1 MMFKRKYL
9 FFPCFFL
16 IIANILHKLDN
27 LGTDE
32 CLLYFH
38 IRILSMSNDDT
49 KELCNNQLEISNNEI
64 LSGLQHDHNIE
75 DKQVIKFISK
85 DANSK
90 YDQRRKHIILKIS
103 KKKVGNMQNIR
114 KINFNEVKQNDDG
127 NSEINNSNTTNE
139 ADPASNS
146 TKYNKNKRS
155 GYAKNKVDNFV
166 KLMKDINDN
175 MENEKEKESYKPN
188 TEDNVYSD
196 EHHTVV
202 IYDGLDENKDLYNK
216 YKVETENNMDT
227 RVIQGTEYLGVGYD
241 FLFGNPIGDPFLKV
255 DPGYRDSVIKLTYP
269 KSDADYP
276 DNYINI
282 NPNGSYVRN
291 EISCN
296 RSENETEISTMSEYS
311 KELSVDASLGASY
324 GLFGS
329 FSASVGYASA
339 SNTISKKKFRM
350 FILKSY
356 CFKYVASLSQY
367 SQWKLSDQF
376 LRAINLLPSY
386 FNSLEH
392 DGKYCNAEE
401 LRDNK
406 TGMDSCGKS
415 VESWLYFFKNFGTH
429 VSTVIHLGGK
439 ITQQVKISKNEYKSL
454 SESGLSTSV
463 SASVGFGLFK
473 ANASSSTD
481 SKESSNE
488 ESSNSSIEKETVII
502 GGTTIYDP
510 NDPSNFEKWADSI
523 KNNPMPI
530 KGQYEPLSRILP
542 ERLTKIYDEALSFY
556 VSLNVPINIGSKTDG
571 EIKNYNL
578 KSQLMKSKIIHG
590 SGSGLVVL
598 ECEDK
603 QNFILGFSLSI
614 PNDLSNLKD
623 FYMNTCDEESDK
635 CYSKMSDNAYSYIF
649 AMCNDERIPYLEQ
662 KAKSGT
668 GLLTLEC
675 SEKNQIILFGFGISV
690 LNSSDPSIAMYP
702 CKNAKPSCSMQG
714 STDQSAVGLW
724 IVCGHE
730 ESLNSSFS
738 VNIRKL
744 EKDNV
749 SGKKKKKIDICPISI
764 LFNLIFE
771 FTKTPPNKRSGKCFS
786 ANPICPGDFHVCSDK
801 KGIKSFNYYS
811 VSVY

>member
-1 MMFKRKYL
+1 MNK
-9 FFPCFFL
+9 
-16 IIANILHKLDN
+16 ND
-27 LGTDE
+27 TQE
-32 CLLYFH
+32 LY
-38 IRILSMSNDDT
+38 
-49 KELCNNQLEISNNEI
+49 NNKVKISNNEI
-64 LSGLQHDHNIE
+64 LLGLQHEHNIE
-75 DKQVIKFISK
+75 DDRIIKFVSN

-90 YDQRRKHIILKIS
+90 HGRRIKNVTFKLPNNI
-103 KKKVGNMQNIR
+103 VDRMQNIR
-114 KINFNEVKQNDDG
+114 KINFNEMKQNNDA
-127 NSEINNSNTTNE
+127 NLEINKPSTTHETYSALESSTHNKKTSNVK
-139 ADPASNS
+139 S
-146 TKYNKNKRS
+146 
-155 GYAKNKVDNFV
+155 KVNNFV

-175 MENEKEKESYKPN
+175 MESEKEKESHNPN
-188 TEDNVYSD
+188 KENVYND

-216 YKVETENNMDT
+216 YKIERENNMDT
-227 RVIQGTEYLGVGYD
+227 R
-241 FLFGNPIGDPFLKV
+241 GDPFLKV

-269 KSDADYP
+269 KSDGDYP

-329 FSASVGYASA
+329 FSASVGYTSA

-376 LRAINLLPSY
+376 LRAIDLLPSY

-406 TGMDSCGKS
+406 TGMENCGKS
-415 VESWLYFFKNFGTH
+415 VESWLFFFKNFGTH
-429 VSTVIHLGGK
+429 VSTLIHLGGK

-473 ANASSSTD
+473 AKASTSTD
-481 SKESSNE
+481 SKESSHE

-542 ERLTKIYDEALSFY
+542 ERLNKIYDEALSFY

-571 EIKNYNL
+571 EIKNYNI
-578 KSQLMKSKIIHG
+578 KDQLMKSKMIYG

-649 AMCNDERIPYLEQ
+649 AMCNDDRIPYLEQ

-690 LNSSDPSIAMYP
+690 LNSNDPISIAIYP
-702 CKNAKPSCSMQG
+702 CKNGKTSCSMQG

-730 ESLNSSFS
+730 ESLNSNFS
-738 VNIRKL
+738 VYVRKL

-749 SGKKKKKIDICPISI
+749 SGKKKKKIDICPTAV

-771 FTKTPPNKRSGKCFS
+771 FTRTPTNKRNGKCFTV
-786 ANPICPGDFHVCSDK
+786 NDICPKDFHVCSDK

>member
-1 MMFKRKYL
+1 MFKRKYL

-16 IIANILHKLDN
+16 IIVNILHKLDN
-27 LGTDE
+27 LGADE
-32 CLLYFH
+32 SLLYFH
-38 IRILSMSNDDT
+38 IRILSMNKNDT
-49 KELCNNQLEISNNEI
+49 QELYNNKVKIFNNEI
-64 LSGLQHDHNIE
+64 LSGLQHEHTIE
-75 DKQVIKFISK
+75 DERIRKFVSNDADSK
-85 DANSK
+85 HG
-90 YDQRRKHIILKIS
+90 RRI
-103 KKKVGNMQNIR
+103 KKVTLKLPKNRVDRMQNIR
-114 KINFNEVKQNDDG
+114 KINFNEMRQNDDA
-127 NSEINNSNTTNE
+127 NPEINKPNITHETY
-139 ADPASNS
+139 PALEPS
-146 TKYNKNKRS
+146 KHNKNKQMS
-155 GYAKNKVDNFV
+155 NVKNKVNNFV

-175 MENEKEKESYKPN
+175 MENEKEKERNNPN
-188 TEDNVYSD
+188 TEDNIYND

-216 YKVETENNMDT
+216 YKIETENNMDT
-227 RVIQGTEYLGVGYD
+227 KIIQGTEYLGVGYD

-269 KSDADYP
+269 KSDVDYP

-296 RSENETEISTMSEYS
+296 RSENETEISTMSEYT
-311 KELSVDASLGASY
+311 KELSVDASLGGSY

-329 FSASVGYASA
+329 FSASVGYTSA

-376 LRAINLLPSY
+376 LRAIALLPSY

-401 LRDNK
+401 LRYNK
-406 TGMDSCGKS
+406 TGMENCGKS

-454 SESGLSTSV
+454 NESGLSTSV

-473 ANASSSTD
+473 ANASTSTD
-481 SKESSNE
+481 SKESSHE

-542 ERLTKIYDEALSFY
+542 ERLNKIYDEALSFY

-571 EIKNYNL
+571 EIKNYNI
-578 KSQLMKSKIIHG
+578 KDQLMKSKMIHG

-649 AMCNDERIPYLEQ
+649 AMCNDDSIPYLEQ

-690 LNSSDPSIAMYP
+690 LNSNDPISIAIYP
-702 CKNAKPSCSMQG
+702 CKNGKTSCSMQG

-730 ESLNSSFS
+730 ESLNSNFS
-738 VNIRKL
+738 VYVRKL

-749 SGKKKKKIDICPISI
+749 SGKKKKKIDICPTEV

-771 FTKTPPNKRSGKCFS
+771 FTKTPINKRNGKCFTV
-786 ANPICPGDFHVCSDK
+786 NDICPKDFHVCSDN